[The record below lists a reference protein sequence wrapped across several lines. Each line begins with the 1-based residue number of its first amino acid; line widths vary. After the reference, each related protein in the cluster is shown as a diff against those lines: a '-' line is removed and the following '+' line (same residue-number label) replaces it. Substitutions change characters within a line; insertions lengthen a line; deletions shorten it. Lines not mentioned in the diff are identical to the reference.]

1 MDMRHSG
8 FGATGTGHRLDRL
21 LSALIIGLP
30 LLLWQLAYLIMFS
43 QFSLDAVR
51 RRKRG
56 DA

>member
-1 MDMRHSG
+1 MRHSG